1 MRQISE
7 EQLQQLISYLSRQ
20 PYNEVFKILG
30 MLFNLPLV
38 ETKDKRINNNR
49 HHLGGDFFFAQFTS
63 LAGKLL
69 NIRI

>member
-30 MLFNLPLV
+30 MLLNLPLV
-38 ETKDKRINNNR
+38 ETKNNKDK
-49 HHLGGDFFFAQFTS
+49 Q
-63 LAGKLL
+63 
-69 NIRI
+69 